1 MQFAKEVAAVMRP
14 LRNML
19 LPHWGTAVIV
29 GQKDHSPVNIVTQ
42 LDFDVENFVSS
53 ELQKK
58 YPDIPFVGEEN
69 GGDRGAERF
78 WIMDPIDG
86 TAHFVRG
93 LPFCTSQI
101 ALVVDGKITCSVI
114 YDFVSDKMYYAEAGE
129 GAFCE
134 SERIHVSNRPLAAS
148 YIVCES
154 KIQKSENL
162 AIRQELFEQAV
173 LFQSISAGWEFAMVA
188 SGKLDGRVMLDPYGK
203 DYDLLPGA
211 LLVAEAGGTVANIG
225 SNSYDYKNL
234 NFIAANP
241 VIYKE
246 LTEGDGA
253 IFPLFNTQKIPLF

>member
-162 AIRQELFEQAV
+162 IVRQKLFEQTV
-173 LFQSISAGWEFAMVA
+173 LFHSISAGWEFAMVA
-188 SGKLDGRVMLDPYGK
+188 SGKLDGRIMLDPYGK

-241 VIYKE
+241 AVYHD

-253 IFPLFNTQKIPLF
+253 IFPLFNTQKILLS